1 MRRPLAVASLFLR
14 GHRGPGPALRGPRRA
29 RGFTLAGV
37 LVIMAVMAILGTVAA
52 QTATFQKR
60 RENEEELIFRGQQV
74 VEAVRLFRARNGR
87 FPITL
92 EELTKAKPRVLRKT
106 WIDPMTGKA
115 DWIPVFL
122 GQEGQALAGEAGTEA
137 TAGAGGPGGPG
148 AGSGP
153 PPTPTP
159 SSFLG
164 GVDPSAARG
173 PIVGVKSRS
182 CEQSIRVWEG
192 RNRYCDWQFVFD
204 QQGGAKGS
212 PAPGPTPKT

>member
-1 MRRPLAVASLFLR
+1 MPRL
-14 GHRGPGPALRGPRRA
+14 PAAPPSPHAPAGPRPTAHGPRGA

-37 LVIMAVMAILGTVAA
+37 LVIMAVLAILGTVAA

-60 RENEEELIFRGQQV
+60 RENEEELIFRGQQI

-106 WIDPMTGKA
+106 WADPMTGKP

-122 GQEGQALAGEAGTEA
+122 GQEGQALAGGEGSEAS
-137 TAGAGGPGGPG
+137 AGAGGPGGL
-148 AGSGP
+148 AGGSSA

-159 SSFLG
+159 APLLG
-164 GVDPSAARG
+164 GTDPSAARG
-173 PIVGVKSRS
+173 PIVGVRSRS

-192 RNRYCDWQFVFD
+192 RNRYCDWKFIFD
-204 QQGGAKGS
+204 EQGGAKGGA
-212 PAPGPTPKT
+212 APGPTPKP

>member
-1 MRRPLAVASLFLR
+1 MPRLPAATPFLHAAARSWPAAHAPR
-14 GHRGPGPALRGPRRA
+14 GA

-92 EELTKAKPRVLRKT
+92 EELTKAKPRVLRKA
-106 WIDPMTGKA
+106 WVDPMTGKT

-122 GQEGQALAGEAGTEA
+122 GQEGQSLAGGEGAGPV
-137 TAGAGGPGGPG
+137 AGAGGVGGV
-148 AGSGP
+148 AGGQAQ
-153 PPTPTP
+153 PTPTP
-159 SSFLG
+159 TSFLG
-164 GVDPSAARG
+164 TSDPSAARG

-182 CEQSIRVWEG
+182 CEQSIRLWEG
-192 RNRYCDWQFVFD
+192 RNRYCDWKFVFD
-204 QQGGAKGS
+204 QQGGAKAGPV
-212 PAPGPTPKT
+212 PAPTPKP